1 MLGVLWMIG
10 KILLILLAVL
20 LGLLGLILL
29 ALILPVTIKLLYEK
43 QEFRAWVSV
52 LGLRFQIYPWPQKK
66 KTSQQQNRAAAKKAK
81 KQKAAEAKKKKAA
94 AQQPLNAQLSKAPE
108 KQAKLTAGALYSMV
122 CAAGSALRFILSRLK
137 IHQVRVRWPIYGGDA
152 AQTAQKYGKSQAAL
166 HSALAVLRNVL
177 DIRLDELALVPDFNG
192 EKQGTELFSCKIT
205 ANLLIMVIA
214 GIRALIQLIQA
225 GVL

>member
-20 LGLLGLILL
+20 LGLILL
-29 ALILPVTIKLLYEK
+29 ALILPVTVKLLYEK

-52 LGLRFQIYPWPQKK
+52 LGLRFQVYPWPQKE
-66 KTSQQQNRAAAKKAK
+66 KTPQQQKRAAAKKAK

-94 AQQPLNAQLSKAPE
+94 AQQPPNAQPPKTPE

-152 AQTAQKYGKSQAAL
+152 AQTAQEYGKSQAAL
-166 HSALAVLRNVL
+166 HSALAVLRNIL
-177 DIRLDELALVPDFNG
+177 DIRFEELALVPDFTG

-225 GVL
+225 GAL